1 MKIMRIIRY
10 FGYLV
15 SLVLLIGLVY
25 LTNLFLMKPFSI
37 DHYLAKNLIVDFS
50 DTPEG
55 LTYIGLVDRF
65 NWITNHLSELSIVD
79 LEDISQ
85 ELIRAKERKAVLL
98 SYKSSELSDEQEIT
112 RKIALF
118 DLENEINQGENFPF
132 HSYPINQIGGQHLNL
147 VEFMTD
153 IHPLRSIS
161 EANYYIDRLNL
172 FDDFFKA
179 GTEVLEEQRKAGIFP
194 PEFVFHHVI
203 RQLKE
208 FLDYSFDENPLY
220 SVFVRKLEDLEMND
234 EIKEDLKE
242 KVRLA
247 ITKSVNPGFNQ
258 LLDFMEQTLPRANV
272 HHGVWSLPNGD
283 DFYALRLNV
292 YTTTDYTA
300 EDIHRIGLAEVERIS
315 KRMKIILKELGYS
328 KVEAVGDLMNQLNED
343 PKFLY
348 ADTTDRKEKVVADY
362 TKIVAETEEAMK
374 NYFYSL
380 PEAKVEV
387 RAVPE
392 YSEEN
397 QAGGYYMSPSLD
409 GSRPGVFY
417 ANLYDIKQTPTY
429 SMRTLAFHEAIPGH
443 HLQNALSLENDNL
456 SLYRKF
462 GYYTSAFGE
471 GWALYAEKLAVES
484 GLAKNLYD
492 ELGVLQSELFRAVR
506 LVVDTGIHYKRWTR
520 EEAIAYM
527 KSITGMSD
535 TEVVTE
541 IERYIVWPGQAC
553 SYKVGMLKILE
564 LREKAKKEL
573 DENFDIKAFH
583 SAILDHGEP
592 PLFIVEEF
600 VQKMI
605 TKLK

>member
-1 MKIMRIIRY
+1 
-10 FGYLV
+10 
-15 SLVLLIGLVY
+15 
-25 LTNLFLMKPFSI
+25 
-37 DHYLAKNLIVDFS
+37 
-50 DTPEG
+50 
-55 LTYIGLVDRF
+55 
-65 NWITNHLSELSIVD
+65 
-79 LEDISQ
+79 
-85 ELIRAKERKAVLL
+85 
-98 SYKSSELSDEQEIT
+98 
-112 RKIALF
+112 
-118 DLENEINQGENFPF
+118 
-132 HSYPINQIGGQHLNL
+132 
-147 VEFMTD
+147 
-153 IHPLRSIS
+153 
-161 EANYYIDRLNL
+161 
-172 FDDFFKA
+172 
-179 GTEVLEEQRKAGIFP
+179 
-194 PEFVFHHVI
+194 
-203 RQLKE
+203 
-208 FLDYSFDENPLY
+208 
-220 SVFVRKLEDLEMND
+220 
-234 EIKEDLKE
+234 
-242 KVRLA
+242 
-247 ITKSVNPGFNQ
+247 
-258 LLDFMEQTLPRANV
+258 
-272 HHGVWSLPNGD
+272 
-283 DFYALRLNV
+283 
-292 YTTTDYTA
+292 
-300 EDIHRIGLAEVERIS
+300 
-315 KRMKIILKELGYS
+315 
-328 KVEAVGDLMNQLNED
+328 
-343 PKFLY
+343 
-348 ADTTDRKEKVVADY
+348 
-362 TKIVAETEEAMK
+362 
-374 NYFYSL
+374 
-380 PEAKVEV
+380 
-387 RAVPE
+387 
-392 YSEEN
+392 
-397 QAGGYYMSPSLD
+397 
-409 GSRPGVFY
+409 
-417 ANLYDIKQTPTY
+417 LYDIKQTPTY